1 MRQGSKDK
9 IMHGL
14 SAVQA
19 ARSVLTDEQAAEVPD
34 LYKAWEPG
42 KAYEAGE
49 RVTYDGTL
57 YKILQAHTSQA
68 GWAPG
73 TAPSLFAEILPGQ
86 DGTDIGEWVQPDSTN
101 PYKKGDRVTHNGKTW
116 ESIVEDTE
124 DGKGRNVW
132 EPGVYGWVEVG

>member
-9 IMHGL
+9 ILHGL

-19 ARSVLTDEQAAEVPD
+19 ARNVLTDEQAAEVPD

-86 DGTDIGEWVQPDSTN
+86 GGTEVGEWVQPDSTN
-101 PYKKGDRVTHNGKTW
+101 PYSKGDRCRFEGEVY
-116 ESIVEDTE
+116 ESII
-124 DGKGRNVW
+124 DGNVW
-132 EPGVYGWVEVG
+132 SPADYPAGWKKIG

>member
-19 ARSVLTDEQAAEVPD
+19 VRSVLTDEQAAEVPD
-34 LYKAWEPG
+34 LYKTWEPG
-42 KAYEAGE
+42 KAYSAGE

-57 YKILQAHTSQA
+57 YKVSQAHTSQA

-86 DGTDIGEWVQPDSTN
+86 GDTEVGEWVQPDSTN
-101 PYKKGDRVTHNGKTW
+101 PYMKGDRCRYKGVIY
-116 ESIVEDTE
+116 ESVIDNNSWSPEAYPV
-124 DGKGRNVW
+124 
-132 EPGVYGWVEVG
+132 GWKVIE

>member
-1 MRQGSKDK
+1 MRPGSKDK

-49 RVTYDGTL
+49 RVTYDGML

-86 DGTDIGEWVQPDSTN
+86 GGTEVGEWVQPESTN
-101 PYKKGDRVTHNGKTW
+101 PYSKGDKVTHNGKTW
-116 ESIVEDTE
+116 ESTI
-124 DGKGRNVW
+124 DGNVW
-132 EPGVYGWVEVG
+132 EPGAPGVYTWIEVNE

>member
-1 MRQGSKDK
+1 MRQGSKEK

-19 ARSVLTDEQAAEVPD
+19 ARNVLTDEQAAEVPD

-42 KAYEAGE
+42 RDYATGE
-49 RVTYDGTL
+49 RLTHGDTL
-57 YKILQAHTSQA
+57 YKVLQAHTSQA
-68 GWAPG
+68 GWEPDA
-73 TAPSLFAEILPGQ
+73 APSLFAKLLPGQ
-86 DGTDIGEWVQPDSTN
+86 GGTEVGEWVQPDSTN
-101 PYKKGDRVTHNGKTW
+101 PYMKGDRVTHNGKTW
-116 ESIVEDTE
+116 ESIVENTE

>member
-19 ARSVLTDEQAAEVPD
+19 ARSVLTDDQALKVPD

-57 YKILQAHTSQA
+57 YKILQVHTSQA

-101 PYKKGDRVTHNGKTW
+101 PYMKGDCCRFEGEVY
-116 ESIVEDTE
+116 ESIIDE
-124 DGKGRNVW
+124 NVW
-132 EPGVYGWVEVG
+132 SPADYPAGWKKIG